1 MSIYICELSLVQNN
15 VTTQLKLKLLDVNFI
30 RFWLDTIPQAQLKN
44 TFLLSFSHYR
54 KIRLLP
60 ITTKLNSDLAIII
73 PFLLQSHPFITHCKQ
88 ILQDYAI
95 LTFKFPS
102 AENSFFSAEYL
113 EICVWKQS
121 TPKKQIT
128 SFKINIL
135 QPSLEEL

>member
-30 RFWLDTIPQAQLKN
+30 RFWLDSIPQAQLKN

-54 KIRLLP
+54 KIRLLF
-60 ITTKLNSDLAIII
+60 INTKLNSDLAIII
-73 PFLLQSHPFITHCKQ
+73 PFFVAITHCKQ
-88 ILQDYAI
+88 IHHNYAI

-102 AENSFFSAEYL
+102 FTAENSFFSMEYL
-113 EICVWKQS
+113 EIFVFKQS
-121 TPKKQIT
+121 TPKKHIT
-128 SFKINIL
+128 SFQINIL